1 MGLAARRSCGIDAIH
16 RQAIGHGTRWA
27 ALTLSAALTGFLP
40 VPARAEVIPAEGP
53 ALGRVEQR
61 TTQEQIAGG
70 SLSLREIRSAGLKI
84 FATPFNH
91 DDGYGEGPTDPA
103 NPDRTSPGNR
113 PMLGGNGTML
123 RVNGLDSQSCLDCHN
138 QISTITVPATLG
150 VGGAGGIN
158 ATALFQ
164 ARFFDVED
172 AAGNGFAA
180 FDGRAINA
188 PALFGVGGVQL
199 LANEMTVDLQR
210 LKAKAVASPGGMRVD
225 LVSKGV
231 SFGYLVAD
239 GAGGVDTAHVEG
251 IDDDLIV
258 RPFGRKGEFP
268 SIRAFDLIATQFHM
282 GMQPVEVV
290 GEDNDADRDG
300 VVNELLP
307 GEISA
312 LEIFLATMERPVQ
325 EKPDKAAQ
333 RGFEHFQDVGCVE
346 CHRPALSTESR
357 YLGFSYPEEPDAPLR
372 NIYYRVDL
380 SRAPSRFD
388 QSVANGLVVGLFSDL
403 KRHDMGPNL
412 AESFHRASAQR
423 NAEFVTTKL
432 WGVADTAPYLH
443 DGRALTLSAAIGL
456 HDGEARD
463 ARDRFLALSGV
474 DQAELI
480 AFLRTLRNPRA
491 ANHDVLPAD
500 E

>member
-1 MGLAARRSCGIDAIH
+1 L
-16 RQAIGHGTRWA
+16 
-27 ALTLSAALTGFLP
+27 
-40 VPARAEVIPAEGP
+40 PARAEDIPADGP
-53 ALGRVEQR
+53 ALGPLDHR

-70 SLSLREIRSAGLKI
+70 SLSLHGIRLAGLKI
-84 FATPFNH
+84 FSTPFNR
-91 DDGYGEGPTDPA
+91 DDGYGEGAMDLG

-113 PMLGGNGTML
+113 PMLGNNGTML

-138 QISTITVPATLG
+138 QVSTITVPATLG

-158 ATALFQ
+158 ATALFR
-164 ARFFDVED
+164 ATSFDVAD
-172 AAGNGFAA
+172 AANHGFAA
-180 FDGRAINA
+180 FNGRAINP

-210 LKAKAVASPGGMRVD
+210 LKAKAVASPADTRVD

-231 SFGYLVAD
+231 SFGYLVAN
-239 GAGGVDTAHVEG
+239 GNGSVNTAHVQG

-258 RPFGRKGEFP
+258 RPFGRKGEFS
-268 SIRAFDLIATQFHM
+268 SIRAFDLVATQFHL

-290 GEDNDADRDG
+290 GENKDADRDG
-300 VVNELLP
+300 VANELLP

-325 EKPDKAAQ
+325 QKPDKVAQ
-333 RGFEHFQDVGCVE
+333 RGFEHFQDVGCAE
-346 CHRPALSTESR
+346 CHRPALSTKSR
-357 YLGFSYPEEPDAPLR
+357 YLGFSYPEEPDDPPR
-372 NIYYRVDL
+372 NIFYWVDL

-388 QSVANGLVVGLFSDL
+388 QGVAHGLVVGLFSDL
-403 KRHDMGPNL
+403 KRHDMGSNL
-412 AESFHRASAQR
+412 AESFDGVDDKR
-423 NAEFVTTKL
+423 NAEFITAKL

-443 DGRALTLSAAIGL
+443 DGRALTLSAAIDSHG
-456 HDGEARD
+456 GEASD
-463 ARDRFLALSGV
+463 ARKGFLALSAA

-480 AFLRTLRNPRA
+480 AFLRTLRNPRSP
-491 ANHDVLPAD
+491 NRDVLPTD